1 MAAGSE
7 REPGR
12 AGGGWSGDAWYEPQS
27 RAPLWQG
34 GASAS
39 AQASDDGARSDR
51 ARARD
56 QLSDVADALQ
66 RLMDVPATTTEAA
79 APNRQAR
86 RAAAARARGERGT
99 SERQPAP
106 SAAPVP
112 ADART
117 SRIEAVL
124 KALDRLDRRVEDLS
138 HAAPAQDHAPQS
150 PRETDSRERFGR
162 YQPAASSDAGYADGY
177 AEGSALGGYEDDRR
191 SADRYYAEGRY
202 SDVRSGYADTR
213 PGDDGRYAPSRDAAG
228 QGRAHEMSPRERADR
243 DGDDRYGGGYGYG
256 RADAAFAPSRP
267 REAGDLASDLGAG
280 LRPLFQDLSRQIDA
294 ARAPQEEALG
304 VMREDIG
311 ALRAVLMDSLAND
324 RNRAAPRDTGE
335 LRRLSDAVERMRAD
349 RSDLRLARELRAEI
363 GDLRALIGQSNV
375 DGMLKSLESG
385 YAHLVQRLDELARG
399 QADPQLVDTLSLRLG
414 DIEGALRIVPRADQ
428 LMALDDRVA
437 DIGHRVEELVRRS
450 GGEGLG
456 SLKAEIR
463 AVREVVEQID
473 VRDLIGGIDE
483 RLHALSDRFDALDRL
498 AEDQR
503 NIFHRLDAME
513 DRVPSAGTFD
523 RLQDRLEQISGMLFE
538 DRAAREAGPD
548 PRLDERLGEIAGRLQ
563 RIESARQMPPSYD
576 AAFTLLEKRLM
587 AIDGKIDAMER
598 PQQVTLAAEGQQAAI
613 EADLIARLEAG
624 ITRLNDR
631 FERSSDTGPGAPE
644 LEALHREIAD
654 LRDSVSRPALSADL
668 EAQLRDLAQA
678 VGRGAVSDDASVL
691 AQVEDKIAAL
701 AGKLD
706 AAESGFARL
715 DQVQSQLAGL
725 GVSGAGGDQN
735 AAIAD
740 ALRADLHRLMDAATS
755 SEQRTRDTMD
765 SVQDILASINARLS
779 ALEDPMG
786 EAGSVRAG
794 VLQDDDRPLEPGS
807 GKPAPRGKPQA
818 RARMEMPLAASVRGS
833 TRGDEARRAAQ
844 QAAGDG
850 SGKDARDRKA
860 DFIAAARRAAQA
872 ASAQAVEPKT
882 ASRAEGDESGGT
894 VKATAAGWLRSRLA
908 GRRKAAAG
916 EEPGAATPEPR
927 VDGDTGGERRSG
939 SRKASTAAP
948 LRVDPAM
955 EDLRAEPRI
964 KDAEASA
971 DTADDT
977 AKSGRSLFSPGGRR
991 AVMLAAAA
999 VVIAIGALQ
1008 IFKQTGPGASDPVAG
1023 DAPAVA
1029 ERTIEGEAVETARA
1043 GSVAETGGQDA
1054 GTAPPS
1060 RQAKAADKTPAANG
1074 PVRAGATTAPASAA
1088 VGPEAAAPQTRQ
1100 ASAAS
1105 DPAQGTPESLAN
1117 LGTPGVAF
1125 APPGAAGGA
1134 FAPELDSIPVNRFQA
1149 RAPAVDIS
1157 NLPTEVGSVALR
1169 QAAAAGDPAAN
1180 FAIAVHYT
1188 EGNSVKPDL
1197 AKAAEYYEKAARAGL
1212 APAQYRLGSLYEK
1225 GRGVARDL
1233 AKAREWYGRA
1243 AEAGNAKAAHNLAVL
1258 YAEGLSGEPEFRDAA
1273 YWFKKAANF
1282 GLADSQ
1288 YNLGILYAR
1297 GLGLEK
1303 NLVESYKWFALAA
1316 QQGDR
1321 DAGNKR
1327 DELANMLSKEELAE
1341 ARLAVETW
1349 KPAARTPAANEVEMK
1364 PAWDTPAETVSR
1376 ANLTMD
1382 PAALVRQAQ
1391 ELLIK
1396 RGFDPGTADGR
1407 VGPRTREAVRAFQM
1421 TAGLP
1426 VTGEIDA
1433 ALLKALA
1440 AQAI

>member
-1 MAAGSE
+1 MDADPD

-12 AGGGWSGDAWYEPQS
+12 ASSGWAGDAWYEPQH
-27 RAPLWQG
+27 RAPLWQRE
-34 GASAS
+34 ASAS
-39 AQASDDGARSDR
+39 AQASDDGARTDR

-66 RLMDVPATTTEAA
+66 RLMDVPAATAEVA

-86 RAAAARARGERGT
+86 RAAAARTRGERGA
-99 SERQPAP
+99 SERQPTP
-106 SAAPVP
+106 PVAPVP

-124 KALDRLDRRVEDLS
+124 KALDRLDRRVDDLS
-138 HAAPAQDHAPQS
+138 HAAPAPDRAPRWQDERPAEPARRRAIDDTEERS
-150 PRETDSRERFGR
+150 GAYDDDRSGPWRGVTSRDR
-162 YQPAASSDAGYADGY
+162 D
-177 AEGSALGGYEDDRR
+177 EDDRQWAKLHR
-191 SADRYYAEGRY
+191 DDRQRDDRQRDDRE
-202 SDVRSGYADTR
+202 SDR
-213 PGDDGRYAPSRDAAG
+213 
-228 QGRAHEMSPRERADR
+228 RASDHRQWADR
-243 DGDDRYGGGYGYG
+243 DSDDRYGGGYGHG

-267 REAGDLASDLGAG
+267 REAVDLASDPGAG
-280 LRPLFQDLSRQIDA
+280 LRPLFQDLSRKIEA

-304 VMREDIG
+304 VLRQDIG
-311 ALRAVLMDSLAND
+311 ALRAVLMESLAND
-324 RNRAAPRDTGE
+324 RNRATPRDTGE

-349 RSDLRLARELRAEI
+349 RSDLHLARELRAEI

-463 AVREVVEQID
+463 AVRDVVEQID
-473 VRDLIGGIDE
+473 VRDLISGIDE
-483 RLHALSDRFDALDRL
+483 RLHVLSDRFDALDRL

-538 DRAAREAGPD
+538 DRAAREVEPD

-563 RIESARQMPPSYD
+563 RIENARQMPPSYD

-598 PQQVTLAAEGQQAAI
+598 PQQVTLSAEGQQAAI

-624 ITRLNDR
+624 IARLNDR
-631 FERSSDTGPGAPE
+631 FEHSSDSGPGASE

-654 LRDSVSRPALSADL
+654 LRESVSRPALSADL

-678 VGRGAVSDDASVL
+678 VGRGAVSDDVSVL

-725 GVSGAGGDQN
+725 GGSGAGGDPS

-740 ALRADLHRLMDAATS
+740 ALRTDLHRLMDAATS

-786 EAGSVRAG
+786 EAGSVRSG
-794 VLQDDDRPLEPGS
+794 VLHDDDRPLEPGS

-818 RARMEMPLAASVRGS
+818 RARMEMPLAASVRPS
-833 TRGDEARRAAQ
+833 ARDDAARRAAQ

-850 SGKDARDRKA
+850 AGKDARDRKA

-872 ASAQAVEPKT
+872 ASAQAGEPKT
-882 ASRAEGDESGGT
+882 APVAGQGESGGT

-908 GRRKAAAG
+908 GRRKPAAG
-916 EEPGAATPEPR
+916 EEPVAAPSEPR
-927 VDGDTGGERRSG
+927 VEARAGEDRRSG
-939 SRKASTAAP
+939 SRKTSTAAP
-948 LRVDPAM
+948 MRVDPAM
-955 EDLRAEPRI
+955 EDLRAEPRT
-964 KDAEASA
+964 KDAEAPA
-971 DTADDT
+971 DTADET

-1008 IFKQTGPGASDPVAG
+1008 IFKQTGPGASDPAAG

-1029 ERTIEGEAVETARA
+1029 ERTIEGEAVETVRA
-1043 GSVAETGGQDA
+1043 EADA
-1054 GTAPPS
+1054 SSG
-1060 RQAKAADKTPAANG
+1060 PAATEAVG
-1074 PVRAGATTAPASAA
+1074 PVRASATTAPASAPA
-1088 VGPEAAAPQTRQ
+1088 GPEAFAPETKQ

-1105 DPAQGTPESLAN
+1105 GTAQGTAESLAN

-1125 APPGAAGGA
+1125 APPGAASGA
-1134 FAPELDSIPVNRFQA
+1134 FVPELDSIPANRFQA
-1149 RAPAVDIS
+1149 RAPGADIS

-1197 AKAAEYYEKAARAGL
+1197 ARAAEYYEKAARAGL

-1303 NLVESYKWFALAA
+1303 NLIESYKWFALAA

-1349 KPAARTPAANEVEMK
+1349 KPAPRDPAANEVGMK
-1364 PAWDTPAETVSR
+1364 PAWDAPAETVSR
-1376 ANLTMD
+1376 ASLTMD
-1382 PAALVRQAQ
+1382 PVALVMQAQ
-1391 ELLIK
+1391 ELLVK
-1396 RGFDPGTADGR
+1396 RGFDPGAADGR